1 MQHRDKHAP
10 LKFSLKSDIDIKFK
24 MSIMGFRIVYAVV
37 VLFSI
42 IALCFFYFIL
52 FLPPSTLLETVSFKV
67 MK

>member
-42 IALCFFYFIL
+42 IALWVFFIL
-52 FLPPSTLLETVSFKV
+52 FYFCHRQLFWKPFLLKL
-67 MK
+67 

>member
-42 IALCFFYFIL
+42 IALCYFIL

>member
-42 IALCFFYFIL
+42 IALWFFKFYFI
-52 FLPPSTLLETVSFKV
+52 FATINSFGNRFF
-67 MK
+67 

>member
-42 IALCFFYFIL
+42 IALCFLILFYFCHRQL
-52 FLPPSTLLETVSFKV
+52 FWKQFLLKL
-67 MK
+67 

>member
-42 IALCFFYFIL
+42 IALRFF
-52 FLPPSTLLETVSFKV
+52 
-67 MK
+67 

>member
-42 IALCFFYFIL
+42 IALCFFIL
-52 FLPPSTLLETVSFKV
+52 FNFCHRQLFWKQFLLKL
-67 MK
+67 